1 MSQQNEDIDASRNL
15 TSQSTSNHTNM
26 NSKRKTHNFMKN
38 MHMEYYKSI
47 NPNNDHY
54 TGKGGSW
61 FNNSSQNKS
70 HQVHQN
76 INIR

>member
-1 MSQQNEDIDASRNL
+1 
-15 TSQSTSNHTNM
+15 M

-76 INIR
+76 INIQ